1 MPPFSR
7 GTTSYDITGSSDS
20 VRYPWPI
27 VVPNGPAAARSGS
40 TWIHWWSPVASAN
53 ASIFSCGTSIQDEG
67 PNSAPVVRS
76 VIAPASGGLLDG
88 LVGLVVGVRAGARD
102 ERRADTL
109 RDRLLRDH
117 ALRHVAARRQLEHHV
132 EERALDDRAEAA
144 GARLAIECLVG
155 DLPERVVGED
165 ELDRVVAEEALV
177 LAGERVLR
185 LGEELHQGLAAPLG
199 PRRGHREAADATRRP
214 PHSE

>member
-132 EERALDDRAEAA
+132 EERAFDDRPQTTRA
-144 GARLAIECLVG
+144 GLTLERAVG
-155 DLPERVVGED
+155 DLPHRVLGED
-165 ELDRVVAEEALV
+165 ELDAVVSEEALV
-177 LAGERVLR
+177 LLDECVLR
-185 LGEELHQGLAAPLG
+185 LVEDLNE
-199 PRRGHREAADATRRP
+199 
-214 PHSE
+214 